1 MLGNLD
7 TENRRRIEKNLIDNH
22 YRRLIDAGITGLSK
36 DEFEDDL
43 RYGLFNIIGIFIF
56 AAPRLAP
63 VLSTDQGKKRV
74 AAICERFQTFVDW
87 NVDELMV

>member
-1 MLGNLD
+1 M
-7 TENRRRIEKNLIDNH
+7 
-22 YRRLIDAGITGLSK
+22 IDAGVTGLSK

-43 RYGLFNIIGIFIF
+43 RYGLFNMIKMFIF

-63 VLSTDQGKKRV
+63 MLSTDEDKKRY
-74 AAICERFQTFVDW
+74 AAIFKRLQILVDW